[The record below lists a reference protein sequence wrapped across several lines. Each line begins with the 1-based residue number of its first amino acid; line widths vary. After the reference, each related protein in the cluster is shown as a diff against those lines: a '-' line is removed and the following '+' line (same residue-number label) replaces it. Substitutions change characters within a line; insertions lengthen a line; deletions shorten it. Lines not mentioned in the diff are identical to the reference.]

1 MQRKLA
7 MPVLGIGGRCN
18 AGEMVGKALAMVAE
32 RVGVAVVEGAGHW
45 VSDENPEELSRIL
58 LEFFAKA

>member
-1 MQRKLA
+1 
-7 MPVLGIGGRCN
+7 
-18 AGEMVGKALAMVAE
+18 
-32 RVGVAVVEGAGHW
+32 VGVAVVEGAGHW